1 MTQKI
6 LICGFPHCGT
16 SILKSILGHIDIVE
30 EIKNECT
37 SINKCTNK
45 PYILGKCPFTKEE
58 FFGEKYKDYIKIF
71 IIRNPLFVF
80 SSLNKRF
87 EYNIPEYTS
96 FNVYLDTIN
105 KFIKFGNYVEKNIY
119 TIRYEDLFE
128 NNFYALKKIIDNIGI
143 TYDPGIFE
151 NTKYRN
157 VIIPNTKLV
166 DTKPKN
172 SEHALYRTWQI
183 NQPFVSNNDILKID
197 LNEVQ
202 KKQIVNNAYIL
213 QVYPDIQI
221 S

>member
-1 MTQKI
+1 MPKKI
-6 LICGFPHCGT
+6 IICGFPHCGT

-30 EIKNECT
+30 EIKHECT
-37 SINKCTNK
+37 NINKSTNK
-45 PYILGKCPFTKEE
+45 QYILGKCPFTKEE

-96 FNVYLDTIN
+96 FNVYLDTIK
-105 KFIKFGNYVEKNIY
+105 KFIKFRNNVKNDVY

-128 NNFYALKKIIDNIGI
+128 NNFYALKNIIASIGI
-143 TYDPGIFE
+143 PYDDSIFD

-172 SEHALYRTWQI
+172 IDHALYRTWQI
-183 NQPFVSNNDILKID
+183 NQPFVSNNDSLKID
-197 LNEVQ
+197 LSEVQ
-202 KKQIVNNAYIL
+202 KKQILNNDYIL